1 MEGWFVT
8 VAATE
13 RNDHTILDVRRGT
26 VFYILAVL
34 FAILGLRLF
43 YLQVIRHQHYSNLAL
58 SNRLHRERV
67 VAPRGFIRDRNGVK
81 LVVNTPV
88 YQINILPNRIEDK
101 QSRLGLA
108 CEWLGIDVEE
118 LRENVTEWLERYP
131 DGREM
136 MVVNA
141 ADKEQISVLVENK
154 ELFNFFKL
162 VMKHR
167 RQYPEGELAAHILG
181 YVGEVTDEDIRK
193 SEVLYPGDIIGRA
206 GIEYRYERF
215 LRGVDGIRIVQ
226 ISAEGAELGELE
238 GTIVRNGNEEVV
250 RSRSPTPGN
259 DIYLTLDLEL
269 QKTVEQIFDWDRG
282 SVIVMDP
289 RGGEILVAVSR
300 PGYDPNI
307 FLAGVSVK
315 AWKKLDENPD
325 NPLFN
330 RVVQATY
337 PPGSVFKLVTAYAG
351 LANRVV
357 SGGTLLEPCFG
368 GYRFGNRYFRCW
380 KSAGHGYLGLR
391 GAIVQ
396 SCDVYFYQVGERL
409 TADQFAEAG
418 ATFGFGEKTGID
430 LPGEARGII
439 PDHAFY
445 DRRFGTGKW
454 TKGHLLNYS
463 IGQGEILAT
472 PIQMCAFAAILAN
485 GGKRVRPHIVKKIL
499 SPNGET
505 VLENETAAT
514 PIEDIDQSALRFV
527 RRSMEGVV
535 EDENGTG
542 RAASLPNVRI
552 AGKTGTSQNP
562 HGEDHAL
569 FVAYAP
575 AVNPTRVV
583 MIVMENAGHGGA
595 MAAPLARKI
604 FSACFSAAPDE
615 GTSAA
620 AERAQRAGGAGVG
633 MSHRTMHQTAAE

>member
-1 MEGWFVT
+1 

-13 RNDHTILDVRRGT
+13 LNDHTVLDVRRGT
-26 VFYILAVL
+26 VFFILAVV

-43 YLQVIRHQHYSNLAL
+43 YLQVVRHQHYSNLAL
-58 SNRLHRERV
+58 SNRIHRERV

-88 YQINILPNRIEDK
+88 YQINILPNGIADK
-101 QSRLGLA
+101 QSRLRLA
-108 CEWLGIDVEE
+108 CGWLGIDTEK
-118 LRENVTEWLERYP
+118 LQENVAEWLERYP

-136 MVVNA
+136 TVVNA
-141 ADKEQISVLVENK
+141 ADKDQISVLVENK

-167 RQYPEGELAAHILG
+167 RQYPEGELAEHILG
-181 YVGEVTDEDIRK
+181 YVGEVTEEDIRS
-193 SEVLYPGDIIGRA
+193 SEVLYPGDIIGRT

-238 GTIVRNGNEEVV
+238 GTIVRNGAEEIV

-259 DIYLTLDLEL
+259 DIYLTFDLEL
-269 QKTVEQIFDWDRG
+269 QKAVESIFDWDRG

-289 RGGEILVAVSR
+289 QSGEILAAVSR

-307 FLAGVSVK
+307 FHTGVSET
-315 AWKKLDENPD
+315 AWKKLNGNPD

-337 PPGSVFKLVTAYAG
+337 PPGSVFKLLTAYAG

-357 SGGTLLEPCFG
+357 SGGSLLEPCFG

-380 KSAGHGYLGLR
+380 KPAGHGYLGLR

-396 SCDVYFYQVGERL
+396 SCDVYFYQLGERL

-418 ATFGFGEKTGID
+418 AIFGFGTKTGID
-430 LPGEARGII
+430 LPSEARGII

-445 DRRFGTGKW
+445 DRRFGKGKW

-472 PIQMCAFAAILAN
+472 PIQMCVFTAILAN
-485 GGKRVRPHIVKKIL
+485 GGRKVRPHIVRKIL
-499 SPNGET
+499 GPDGEI
-505 VLENETAAT
+505 VLENETAAI

-535 EDENGTG
+535 EGEDGTG
-542 RAASLPNVRI
+542 RAASLPHIRI
-552 AGKTGTSQNP
+552 AGKTGTAQNP

-575 AVNPTRVV
+575 AGNPTRVV

-595 MAAPLARKI
+595 MAAPLAREI
-604 FSACFSAAPDE
+604 FAACFPVAADD
-615 GTSAA
+615 GTHATA
-620 AERAQRAGGAGVG
+620 GETQRDDGAGVG
-633 MSHRTMHQTAAE
+633 MSQRTVHHTATD